1 MQDPAQ
7 ELVQIIEKQQL
18 TSLFQPIVSTRERTI
33 YAYEALIRGPSD
45 SQLHNPVSLFSL
57 ADQQNLSAQLDH
69 ACRKNNIEQFSK
81 LPFDGKLFLNIN
93 PLVLMDKQASQ
104 GRTLNYLE
112 QAGITPSRV
121 VIELTEYHPF
131 HDFNLIR
138 DALLHY
144 RKMGFEIAL
153 DDLGAGYSSLR
164 VWTELLPDYV
174 KIDRHF
180 IQDID
185 KDPVKRNFVR
195 SIQTM
200 ARATNCRVIAE
211 GIETKEEFQVMEE
224 LGVCFIQ
231 GYFLARPSTTPPT
244 KIVNGILPDK
254 KTNNAKIPKLHTGPR
269 IDSIMQKIEAISPH
283 TPNIEVLDLF
293 QKNSD
298 LSVLPL
304 VENNIPKGLVYKD
317 KFLSKLF
324 ASRYGIDL
332 YGRQTVDQFIETPP
346 IIVDR
351 FDTTEA
357 VSQQITDLQHDSHSA
372 FMVTENGEYCGI
384 ATVMDLL
391 QIITTQQIKNAQHA
405 NPLTLL
411 PGITPINQMIDNM
424 LQEKQQ
430 FTLAYFDLDNFKP
443 FNDIYSFAKG
453 DEAIKL
459 VAETL
464 VAARDNENDIVG
476 HIGGDDFVMIFT
488 SQNWEN
494 CCKKILADFD
504 RQAKLLY
511 TPEHQKAGGIKATD
525 RSGKPCFFPLLSL
538 SIGIVTA
545 DAMVGCTSH
554 LELADLL
561 AESKHQAKKIKGSS
575 YFVNRRHAT
584 ESGNLIVTASEPLT
598 MHH

>member
-1 MQDPAQ
+1 MLEPAQ
-7 ELVQIIEKQQL
+7 ELIQIIEKQQL
-18 TSLFQPIVSTRERTI
+18 TSLFQPIVSTLERTI

-57 ADQQNLSAQLDH
+57 ADQQNLSPQLDH
-69 ACRKNNIEQFSK
+69 ACRKTNIEQFSR

-93 PLVLMDKQASQ
+93 PLVLMDKQLSQ
-104 GRTLNYLE
+104 GRTLAYLE
-112 QAGITPSRV
+112 QAGVAPSRV

-138 DALLHY
+138 EALLHY
-144 RKMGFEIAL
+144 RKMGFEVAL

-174 KIDRHF
+174 KIDRYF

-195 SIQTM
+195 TIQTM
-200 ARATNCRVIAE
+200 AKATNCRVIAE

-224 LGVCFIQ
+224 LGVCFLQ

-244 KIVNGILPDK
+244 KIADGILPDK
-254 KTNNAKIPKLHTGPR
+254 KTNHATMPELHTGPR
-269 IDSIMQKIEAISPH
+269 IDSIMQKVKAVSPH
-283 TPNIEVLDLF
+283 TTNAEVLNLF

-298 LSVLPL
+298 LFVLPL
-304 VENNIPKGLVYKD
+304 VENGIPKGLIYKD

-324 ASRYGIDL
+324 ASRFGVDL
-332 YGRQTVDQFIETPP
+332 FGRQTISMFNDTPP

-351 FDTTEA
+351 FETTEA
-357 VSQQITDLQHDSHSA
+357 VSQKITELQHDSHSA
-372 FMVTENGEYCGI
+372 FVVTENGEYRGVS
-384 ATVMDLL
+384 TVIDLL

-424 LQEKQQ
+424 LREKQH

-459 VAETL
+459 VAQTL
-464 VAARDNENDIVG
+464 VANRDNENDIVG

-488 SQNWEN
+488 SQNWER
-494 CCKKILADFD
+494 CCQKILADFD

-511 TPEHQKAGGIKATD
+511 TPEHQKAGGINATD
-525 RSGKPCFFPLLSL
+525 RSGNPCFFPLLSL

-545 DAMVGCTSH
+545 DTMVGCTSH

-575 YFVNRRHAT
+575 YFINRRHIDSHIHN
-584 ESGNLIVTASEPLT
+584 EGIAS
-598 MHH
+598 